1 MKNFKSQDEF
11 INQIKEI
18 SGSRRSPM
26 SGHSFD
32 IRGEEGKYRVET
44 GRLIGKTDSCLIYQA
59 HVENT
64 GRQNMLMK
72 EFFPSLREDVVGVR
86 DAENPEIIHYQT
98 KSDEGQ
104 RSLEKSRKN
113 FVNSYHK
120 HLEIM
125 DFKLKDKIA
134 RPYKIEVGKGYI
146 LAFYESGDFKA
157 LDKGTRLDFPSIV
170 SILRQTSD
178 IVALLHQKDIIY
190 MDLRPANILY
200 NCKRDKVKLFDF
212 EAAVLLDN
220 IDNIGEFYI
229 PKERPF
235 IPPEFRYISNIEKR
249 KEVFISE
256 EIDLYMLGVTLF
268 FLLMDRYPE
277 SLENENSK
285 YLEKNL
291 RETLAKDE
299 KYILLKEETTDKL
312 VDLLVKCLSV
322 HRYLSVTDFRDR
334 LTDIEKV
341 EEIA

>member
-1 MKNFKSQDEF
+1 MKNFQSQDAF

-18 SGSRRSPM
+18 SGPRRSSM

-32 IRGEEGKYRVET
+32 IRTQEGKYRVKT
-44 GRLIGKTDSCLIYQA
+44 GGLIGKTDSCLIYQA

-64 GRQNMLMK
+64 GRQDMLMK
-72 EFFPSLREDVVGVR
+72 EVFPSLRDDVVGIR
-86 DAENPEIIHYQT
+86 DAKNPEIIHYQT
-98 KSDEGQ
+98 KSDEGK
-104 RSLEKSRKN
+104 RSLEKGRKN
-113 FVNSYHK
+113 FVDSYYK

-125 DFKLKDKIA
+125 DLNLKDKIA

-146 LAFYESGDFKA
+146 LAFYESDGFKA
-157 LDKGTRLDFPSIV
+157 LDKERKLDFLSIV
-170 SILRQTSD
+170 RILRQASD

-200 NCKRDKVKLFDF
+200 DCKRDKVKLFDF
-212 EAAVLLDN
+212 EAAVLLEN
-220 IDNIGEFYI
+220 IDKIREFYI
-229 PKERPF
+229 PKKRPF

-249 KEVFISE
+249 KDIFISE

-277 SLENENSK
+277 DLENENSK

-299 KYILLKEETTDKL
+299 ILKEESTDKL

-322 HRYLSVTDFRDR
+322 HRYLSVKDFRDR
-334 LTDIEKV
+334 LADIEKV
-341 EEIA
+341 EEMD

>member
-1 MKNFKSQDEF
+1 MKNFKTQDAF

-32 IRGEEGKYRVET
+32 IRGKESKYRVKT
-44 GRLIGKTDSCLIYQA
+44 GRLIGKTDTCLIYQA
-59 HVENT
+59 YVGKT
-64 GRQNMLMK
+64 GEQNMLMK
-72 EFFPSLREDVVGVR
+72 EFFPSLREDVVGIR

-113 FVNSYHK
+113 FVDSYYK

-125 DFKLKDKIA
+125 DLNLKDKIA
-134 RPYKIEVGKGYI
+134 RPYKIEVDKGYI
-146 LAFYESGDFKA
+146 LAFYESDGFKV
-157 LDKGTRLDFPSIV
+157 LDKESKLDFPRIV

-212 EAAVLLDN
+212 EAAVLLDH

-229 PKERPF
+229 PKERSF
-235 IPPEFRYISNIEKR
+235 IPPELRYISNIEKR
-249 KEVFISE
+249 KEIFISE

-268 FLLMDRYPE
+268 ILLMDRYPE
-277 SLENENSK
+277 NLENENSK

-334 LTDIEKV
+334 LADIEKV
-341 EEIA
+341 EEMA

>member
-1 MKNFKSQDEF
+1 MKNFKSQDAF

-18 SGSRRSPM
+18 SGSKRSPM

-44 GRLIGKTDSCLIYQA
+44 GRLIGKTDSCLIYQV
-59 HVENT
+59 HVENA
-64 GRQNMLMK
+64 GGQNMLMK
-72 EFFPSLREDVVGVR
+72 EFFPSLREDVVGIR

-146 LAFYESGDFKA
+146 LAFYESEGFEA
-157 LDKGTRLDFPSIV
+157 LDKGTKLDFPSIV

-200 NCKRDKVKLFDF
+200 DCKRGKVKLFDF
-212 EAAVLLDN
+212 EAAVLLDH
-220 IDNIGEFYI
+220 IDNIREFYI
-229 PKERPF
+229 PQKSAF

-249 KEVFISE
+249 KDIFISE

-291 RETLAKDE
+291 REALAKDE
-299 KYILLKEETTDKL
+299 ILKEETTDKL

-334 LTDIEKV
+334 LADIEKV
-341 EEIA
+341 EDMA

>member
-18 SGSRRSPM
+18 SGPRRSPI

-32 IRGEEGKYRVET
+32 IRTQEGKCRVRT
-44 GRLIGKTDSCLIYQA
+44 GGLIGKTDSCLIYQA
-59 HVENT
+59 YVENT

-72 EFFPSLREDVVGVR
+72 EFFPSLREDVVGIR

-104 RSLEKSRKN
+104 RSLEKSRKK
-113 FVNSYHK
+113 FVDSYHK
-120 HLEIM
+120 HLKIM
-125 DFKLKDKIA
+125 DLNLKDKIA

-146 LAFYESGDFKA
+146 LAFYESDGFKA
-157 LDKGTRLDFPSIV
+157 LDKGNKLDFPSIV

-200 NCKRDKVKLFDF
+200 DCKRGKVKLFDF
-212 EAAVLLDN
+212 EAAVLLED
-220 IDNIGEFYI
+220 IDNIREFYM
-229 PKERPF
+229 PQKRPF

-249 KEVFISE
+249 KDIFISE

-277 SLENENSK
+277 DLENENSK

-334 LTDIEKV
+334 LADIEKV
-341 EEIA
+341 EEMA

>member
-1 MKNFKSQDEF
+1 MKNFQSQDAF

-18 SGSRRSPM
+18 SGPRRSSM

-32 IRGEEGKYRVET
+32 IRTQEGKYRVRT
-44 GRLIGKTDSCLIYQA
+44 GGLIGKTDSCLIYQA

-64 GRQNMLMK
+64 CRQDMLMK
-72 EFFPSLREDVVGVR
+72 EFFPSLRGDVVGIR
-86 DAENPEIIHYQT
+86 DIESPEIIHYQT
-98 KSDEGQ
+98 KSDDGQ
-104 RSLEKSRKN
+104 KSLEKSRKK
-113 FVNSYHK
+113 FVDSYYK

-125 DFKLKDKIA
+125 DLNLKDKIA
-134 RPYKIEVGKGYI
+134 RPYKIEVDKGYI
-146 LAFYESGDFKA
+146 LAFYESDGFKA
-157 LDKGTRLDFPSIV
+157 LDKESNLDFPSIV

-200 NCKRDKVKLFDF
+200 NCKRGKVKLFDF
-212 EAAVLLDN
+212 EAAVLLED
-220 IDNIGEFYI
+220 IDNIREFYI
-229 PKERPF
+229 PKKRPF

-249 KEVFISE
+249 KDIFISE

-277 SLENENSK
+277 DLENENSK

-299 KYILLKEETTDKL
+299 ILKEESTNKL

-322 HRYLSVTDFRDR
+322 HRYLSVKDFRDR
-334 LTDIEKV
+334 LADIEKV
-341 EEIA
+341 EEMA

>member
-18 SGSRRSPM
+18 SGPKRSPM

-72 EFFPSLREDVVGVR
+72 EFFPSLREDVVGIR

-125 DFKLKDKIA
+125 DLNDKIA
-134 RPYKIEVGKGYI
+134 RPCKIEVGKGYI
-146 LAFYESGDFKA
+146 LAFYEIEGFKV
-157 LDKGTRLDFPSIV
+157 LDMVSRLDFPRII
-170 SILRQTSD
+170 SILRQTAD

-200 NCKRDKVKLFDF
+200 NCKRGKVKLFDF
-212 EAAVLLDN
+212 EAAVLLEG

-229 PKERPF
+229 PKKRPF

-249 KEVFISE
+249 KDIFISE

-277 SLENENSK
+277 DLENENSK

-299 KYILLKEETTDKL
+299 ILKEESTNNL

-322 HRYLSVTDFRDR
+322 HRYLSVKDFRDR
-334 LTDIEKV
+334 LADIEKV
-341 EEIA
+341 EEMA